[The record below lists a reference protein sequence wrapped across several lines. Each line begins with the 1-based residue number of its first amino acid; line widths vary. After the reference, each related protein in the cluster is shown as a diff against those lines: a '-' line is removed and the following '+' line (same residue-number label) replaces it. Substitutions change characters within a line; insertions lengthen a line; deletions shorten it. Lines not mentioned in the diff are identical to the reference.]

1 MASPQS
7 RVRPIRPTAP
17 ADRTAG
23 RRPARSW
30 ARRGGRLATGLLAGV
45 TASLALALLP
55 GSAAA
60 APGDPV
66 TQAATPEEATRLVSD
81 ATHDLEV
88 VTEELNDAQETLTQ
102 QRAAAEA
109 AGRTVA
115 ETQAQLAALDEQV
128 RRIARSAFTGEN
140 LSRFNALMTSG
151 SADEFLAQVTT
162 LDAIAGHTDEVL
174 GQVTAAAAAA
184 DQARADA
191 ETAAATAEQTLADTT
206 ARQQDLT
213 ARIADYQH
221 QFDALSVVQQ
231 QEVVV
236 EHSGPVLEPPAQVS
250 APSDAAQVV
259 VDTALAQLGDPY
271 VWGAGGPD
279 AFDCS
284 GLTQYAYAAAGIAL
298 PHSSRAQAGMGT
310 PVDRAALQP
319 GDLVFFYSP
328 VSHVGI
334 YIGNG
339 QMVHA
344 STFGQP
350 VIVSTVDMRGYVGAR
365 RLLG

>member
-1 MASPQS
+1 VGIA
-7 RVRPIRPTAP
+7 
-17 ADRTAG
+17 AG
-23 RRPARSW
+23 
-30 ARRGGRLATGLLAGV
+30 LTLIV
-45 TASLALALLP
+45 LP

-81 ATHDLEV
+81 ATHELEV
-88 VTEELNDAQETLTQ
+88 VTEQLNDAQETLAQ
-102 QRAAAEA
+102 QRDAAEA
-109 AGRTVA
+109 AGTAVA
-115 ETQAQLAALDEQV
+115 DTQAQLAALDEQV
-128 RRIARSAFTGEN
+128 RRIARSAFSGEN

-151 SADEFLAQVTT
+151 SADEFLSQVTT
-162 LDAIAGHTDEVL
+162 LDAIAGHTDQVL
-174 GQVTAAAAAA
+174 GQVAEAAAAA
-184 DQARADA
+184 DRARADA
-191 ETAAATAEQTLADTT
+191 EAAAATAEQALADTA
-206 ARQQDLT
+206 ARQDDLT
-213 ARIADYQH
+213 ARIDDYQQ

-236 EHSGPVLEPPAQVS
+236 EHSGPVLEPPAVVD

-284 GLTQYAYAAAGIAL
+284 GLAQYAYSAAGQAL
-298 PHSSRAQAGMGT
+298 PHSSRAQAAMGS
-310 PVDRAALQP
+310 PVERAALQP

-344 STFGQP
+344 STSGQP
-350 VIVSTVDMRGYVGAR
+350 VIVSTVDMKGYAGAR